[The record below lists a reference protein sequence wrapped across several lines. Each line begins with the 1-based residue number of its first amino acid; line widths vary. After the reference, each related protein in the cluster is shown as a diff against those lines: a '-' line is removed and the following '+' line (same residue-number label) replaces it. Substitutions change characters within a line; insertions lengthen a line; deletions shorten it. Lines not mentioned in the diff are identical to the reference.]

1 MSEPLRWPSG
11 RRLFLMRHGETYEPH
26 PDTVVPGRNENP
38 QLPLT
43 PRGRER
49 LAEVARWM
57 AKLPIEAAYASP
69 YRRSQDTARIVVEP
83 HGLPV
88 GTIDAIKELEVHP
101 PEGGTM
107 GDVARRYLALVRE
120 LAEKGEHEVR
130 LDCGRSLGEIVDTA
144 LAEIRD
150 ALERSQG
157 PLLVVAHGGL
167 NRFLLGRWL
176 GMPALRAIALEQNF
190 ACVNI
195 VEFIGS
201 GHPWVRSVNATFHDP
216 FKLDAPGI

>member
-26 PDTVVPGRNENP
+26 PDTIVPGREENP

-49 LAEVARWM
+49 LADVAHWM
-57 AKLPIEAAYASP
+57 AELPIEAAYASP
-69 YRRSQDTARIVVEP
+69 YRRSQDTAKIVAEP

-101 PEGGTM
+101 PDGGTM
-107 GDVARRYLALVRE
+107 GDVARRYLALIRE
-120 LAEKGEHEVR
+120 LAEKGEYEVR

-201 GHPWVRSVNATFHDP
+201 GHPWVRAVNATFHDP
-216 FKLDAPGI
+216 FKIDAPGL

>member
-26 PDTVVPGRNENP
+26 PDTVVPGRDENP

-69 YRRSQDTARIVVEP
+69 YRRSQDTAKIVVEP
-83 HGLPV
+83 HGLAV

-101 PEGGTM
+101 PDGGTM
-107 GDVARRYLALVRE
+107 GDVARRYLALIRA

-195 VEFIGS
+195 IEFIGS
-201 GHPWVRSVNATFHDP
+201 GHPWVRAINATFHDP
-216 FKLDAPGI
+216 FKLDAPGL

>member
-26 PDTVVPGRNENP
+26 PDTLVPGRAENP

-49 LAEVARWM
+49 LGEIARWM

-69 YRRSQDTARIVVEP
+69 YRRAQETAQIVVEP

-88 GTIDAIKELEVHP
+88 ATLDSIKDLEVHP
-101 PEGGTM
+101 PDGGTM
-107 GDVARRYLALVRE
+107 GDVARRYLALIRE
-120 LAEKGEHEVR
+120 LAEKGEHDVH
-130 LDCGRSLGEIVDTA
+130 LDCGRSLGDIVDTA

-150 ALERSQG
+150 ALERSRG

-176 GMPALRAIALEQNF
+176 GMPALRAIAIEQNF

-201 GHPWVRSVNATFHDP
+201 GHPWVRSLNATFHDP
-216 FKLDAPGI
+216 FKLDAPGV